1 MKQNIFKALA
11 ALALSTVLVTC
22 VVNAAA
28 EHMSDT
34 EVKNTGD
41 NIKAPVSAAEV
52 TQVLS
57 EDNKDI
63 QPTATKD
70 GEQSPEAVV
79 TQVPAIKV
87 KVKKWDE
94 EKLKALFI
102 SPEDSFE
109 YTERP
114 AQMFNEGRRCLYDGV
129 KGTDKEEFWLGYET
143 GNLTAEYQSNM
154 KGHLHLASALK
165 VYDYGDYF
173 GDKDLSLFTREDAKN
188 MVSPILAQ
196 LGITNAGEPEIH
208 AFTAENANEY
218 LAKDGYGAK
227 GDLEFTYPTWSK
239 EDEMYILT
247 YPLVYDGLPLTTE
260 SLSKG
265 ELDGKFIP
273 YSGSYIEAVVT
284 KDKILSIRGFNVFSS
299 DYEKGESVTVKCDYE
314 SALEKGKDYYKNYTE
329 EFNNTGYMG
338 TYDYQIESCQLVYT
352 PYFDD
357 DEYAE
362 LYTEKEGLAITEDY
376 EFTLI
381 PVWKVDA
388 TLGHSENYLSYQR
401 KNECIF
407 INAQTGEVM

>member
-165 VYDYGDYF
+165 VYD
-173 GDKDLSLFTREDAKN
+173 
-188 MVSPILAQ
+188 
-196 LGITNAGEPEIH
+196 
-208 AFTAENANEY
+208 
-218 LAKDGYGAK
+218 
-227 GDLEFTYPTWSK
+227 
-239 EDEMYILT
+239 
-247 YPLVYDGLPLTTE
+247 
-260 SLSKG
+260 
-265 ELDGKFIP
+265 
-273 YSGSYIEAVVT
+273 
-284 KDKILSIRGFNVFSS
+284 
-299 DYEKGESVTVKCDYE
+299 
-314 SALEKGKDYYKNYTE
+314 
-329 EFNNTGYMG
+329 
-338 TYDYQIESCQLVYT
+338 
-352 PYFDD
+352 
-357 DEYAE
+357 
-362 LYTEKEGLAITEDY
+362 
-376 EFTLI
+376 
-381 PVWKVDA
+381 
-388 TLGHSENYLSYQR
+388 
-401 KNECIF
+401 
-407 INAQTGEVM
+407 